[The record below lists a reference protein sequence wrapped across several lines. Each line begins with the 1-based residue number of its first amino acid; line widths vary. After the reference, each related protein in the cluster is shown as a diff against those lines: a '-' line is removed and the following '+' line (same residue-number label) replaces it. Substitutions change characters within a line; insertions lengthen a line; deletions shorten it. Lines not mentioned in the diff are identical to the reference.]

1 MTHYKIEITK
11 LENGNETP
19 CREDGLSLSWLIG
32 RLEEFAG
39 YTNIIEA
46 TAYASRDG
54 GLSWKQIGA

>member
-39 YTNIIEA
+39 HTDIIEA
-46 TAYASRDG
+46 TAFVSRNS
-54 GLSWKQIGA
+54 GLTWHTIA